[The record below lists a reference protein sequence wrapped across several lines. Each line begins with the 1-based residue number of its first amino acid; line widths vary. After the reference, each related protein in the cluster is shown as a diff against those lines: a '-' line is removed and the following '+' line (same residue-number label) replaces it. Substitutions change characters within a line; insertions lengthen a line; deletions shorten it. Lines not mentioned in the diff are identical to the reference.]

1 MAQRDIQLKIDAT
14 VDSADAAKSLGQLRR
29 TLLEIEQL
37 QQEVGDQSS
46 ENFKK
51 LQQAA
56 EQTTARMA
64 AVRDSVG
71 DIQDRVRTLE
81 GTQVERL
88 TGSFGLLKEGIMNLD
103 FDKIS
108 IGLEGVEGV
117 GKEKLLSLKN
127 TLTDFGQGIKD
138 NFAKLG
144 QKDTYAGIND
154 GLKGVGENL
163 KGMGGKAMEAFST
176 FTKAPIASIG
186 GGLKG
191 LAGGFGTLTKSIIT
205 NTIALLSNPLF
216 LAAVVIG
223 AIVVAIVAL
232 IAKFGLLTK
241 AIEIM
246 GKAFEF
252 ITGLF
257 EAFTDLLGLT
267 TNAQNKFAADTK
279 AAEEKRRQQIQKT
292 LSTQEEVY
300 GRVKGMTEEEIAGIY
315 GKEEAEKIVA
325 QNIFDIRMKSEQDT
339 RKSISKEIAALDEI
353 TKAGGKLTDEQA
365 EDRKKLADDYEKSV
379 EREKQAERDKAQT
392 IQQLNADVANQLER
406 WRVKNIKDADER
418 RKRELQMEK
427 ETQLRTIETQL
438 VIARGLGQTEA
449 ITQLEE
455 TKKEINEFYRNE
467 EVKINDAKNQR
478 VAQANKTAA
487 DKEKQRIQDSL
498 KELVYT
504 EDQKINKQTE
514 GSQERFQAEV
524 SKYEVMKKFY
534 EDNRKTFGKETD
546 KLIAELDEKIAKT
559 KADAQ
564 TAAQELTNRELTAA
578 AERNVL
584 KAEQDEIEVNL
595 EQAKLTKLD
604 EARIASIQLQR
615 DIELQNTKLTADE
628 RKLIEERAAKEI
640 SDIKL
645 NRLKTDE
652 ANQKDALQKEKEIR
666 NGLIEDVKSREEEAS
681 QNKISRLQ
689 RELEEEETTKER
701 KLEILMEIQDEELK
715 ALEAKR
721 QKELADIEEIRLKR
735 LENAGTDAALI
746 AEINANA
753 TAERSQADAN
763 YEEGRVQLNED
774 TNEKIKEVEAE
785 TTSLLSKEQ
794 ETRARKGI
802 EQGREVLA
810 ASTNLAN
817 AIFSIQD
824 TFGKKGTEAEKKRAK
839 QQFEIRKALSIG
851 GAVISTIEGVVNALT
866 AKSAIPEP
874 FAQILRVINAA
885 SIGAAG
891 IANIAKIAS
900 QKFEAPSTSVSPTTP
915 SDSGTGGAP
924 GMGGAPAAAEIPQ
937 FTPAQFFNVGQG
949 SGVQGGSQ
957 QPIQVVVTETDI
969 TQTQT
974 RVRVIEDRATI
985 G

>member
-37 QQEVGDQSS
+37 QSQIGDESS
-46 ENFKK
+46 ENFQR

-56 EQTTARMA
+56 QQTTARMA

-88 TGSFGLLKEGIMNLD
+88 TGSFGLLKEGIMNID
-103 FDKIS
+103 FDKIK
-108 IGLEGVEGV
+108 IGLGGLGDV
-117 GKEKLLSLKN
+117 GSEKLSSIKDSLTN
-127 TLTDFGQGIKD
+127 FGQGIKD
-138 NFAKLG
+138 NFSALG
-144 QKDTYAGIND
+144 KKETYQGLND
-154 GLKGVGENL
+154 NLKGVGDSL
-163 KGMGGKAMEAFST
+163 KGVSSRAMETFST
-176 FTKAPIASIG
+176 FTKAPLSSISA
-186 GGLKG
+186 GLTG
-191 LAGGFGTLTKSIIT
+191 LAGGFKTLSKEILK
-205 NTIALLSNPLF
+205 NTIQLLMNPLF
-216 LAAVVIG
+216 IAAVVIG

-252 ITGLF
+252 VTGLF

-279 AAEEKRRQQIQKT
+279 AAEEKRRQEIQKT
-292 LSTQEEVY
+292 LSTQEEIY

-339 RKSISKEIAALDEI
+339 RKSITKEIAALDEI

-365 EDRKKLADDYEKSV
+365 EDRKKLAEEYEKSV

-467 EVKINDAKNQR
+467 EVKINTAKNER
-478 VAQANKTAA
+478 IAQANKTAA

-498 KELVYT
+498 KELVYI
-504 EDQKINKQTE
+504 EDQKIKKIEE

-564 TAAQELTNRELTAA
+564 AAAQELTNRELTAA

-584 KAEQDEIEVNL
+584 KAEQDEIQVNL
-595 EQAKLTKLD
+595 EQVKLTKLD

-666 NGLIEDVKSREEEAS
+666 NGLIEDAKNREEEAS

-701 KLEILMEIQDEELK
+701 KLEILREIQDEELK

-721 QKELADIEEIRLKR
+721 QKELADIEEVRLKR

-763 YEEGRVQLNED
+763 YEEGRVQLNTD

-785 TTSLLSKEQ
+785 TTGFLSKQQ
-794 ETRARKGI
+794 EERARKGL
-802 EQGREVLA
+802 EQGKEVLNA
-810 ASTNLAN
+810 TTNLAN
-817 AIFSIQD
+817 AVFSIQD

-949 SGVQGGSQ
+949 PGVQGGSQ
-957 QPIQVVVTETDI
+957 KPIQVVVTETDI

>member
-37 QQEVGDQSS
+37 QSQIGDESS
-46 ENFKK
+46 ENFQK
-51 LQQAA
+51 LQAA
-56 EQTTARMA
+56 AQQTTARMA

-108 IGLEGVEGV
+108 IGLEGMEGV

-279 AAEEKRRQQIQKT
+279 AAEEKRRQEIQKT

-339 RKSISKEIAALDEI
+339 RRSISKEIAALDEI

-365 EDRKKLADDYEKSV
+365 EDRKKLAEEYEKSV

-478 VAQANKTAA
+478 VAQSNKTAA

-504 EDQKINKQTE
+504 EDQKIKKQTE

-652 ANQKDALQKEKEIR
+652 ANQTDALQKEKEIR
-666 NGLIEDVKSREEEAS
+666 NGLIQDVKSREEEAS

-866 AKSAIPEP
+866 AKSMIPEP

-949 SGVQGGSQ
+949 PGLQGGSQ

>member
-108 IGLEGVEGV
+108 IGLEGMEGV

-163 KGMGGKAMEAFST
+163 KGAGGKASEMFSN

-191 LAGGFGTLTKSIIT
+191 LAGGFGSLTKSIIT

-252 ITGLF
+252 VTGLF

-279 AAEEKRRQQIQKT
+279 AAEEKRRQEIQKT

-315 GKEEAEKIVA
+315 GKEEAEKIVS
-325 QNIFDIRMKSEQDT
+325 QNIFDLRMKSEQDT
-339 RKSISKEIAALDEI
+339 RKSISREIAALDEI

-438 VIARGLGQTEA
+438 VIAKGLGQTET

-478 VAQANKTAA
+478 IAQANKTAA

-504 EDQKINKQTE
+504 EDQKIKKQTE

-578 AERNVL
+578 AERNLL
-584 KAEQDEIEVNL
+584 KAEQDEIEVDL

-640 SDIKL
+640 SAIKL
-645 NRLKTDE
+645 NRIKTDE
-652 ANQKDALQKEKEIR
+652 GIQKEADQKAKEVR
-666 NGLIEDVKSREEEAS
+666 DGLIQDAENREEEAS

-689 RELEEEETTKER
+689 RELEQEETTKER
-701 KLEILMEIQDEELK
+701 KLEILREIQDEELK

-721 QKELADIEEIRLKR
+721 QKELADIEEVRLKR
-735 LENAGTDAALI
+735 LEAAGTDAALI
-746 AEINANA
+746 SQINAESDA
-753 TAERSQADAN
+753 QRSQSNAN
-763 YEEGRVQLNED
+763 YEEGKAQLNED

-785 TTSLLSKEQ
+785 TTGFLSKQQ
-794 ETRARKGI
+794 EERARKGI
-802 EQGREVLA
+802 EQGKEVLGA
-810 ASTNLAN
+810 ATNLAN
-817 AIFSIQD
+817 AVFSIQD
-824 TFGKKGTEAEKKRAK
+824 AFGKKGTEAEKKRAK

-866 AKSAIPEP
+866 AKSMIPDP

-924 GMGGAPAAAEIPQ
+924 GMGGAPAASQIPQ

-949 SGVQGGSQ
+949 SGATPANQN
-957 QPIQVVVTETDI
+957 PIQVVVTETDI